1 MAYKCDNCNKGKEH
15 GHMVSHAK
23 NRLTRLF
30 LPNLQK
36 LKVLKNG
43 IVIRVKFCTS
53 CIKRLRK
60 DGIIGKFAL
69 LKIQVPSVA
78 KSTYR
83 SVVKSVKKELK
94 ISAKSR
100 SSAGLNEKKEK
111 ARETMD
117 IASIVG
123 KKS

>member
-1 MAYKCDNCNKGKEH
+1 MAYKCENCHKGKIH

-23 NRLTRLF
+23 NRLARLF

-36 LKVLKNG
+36 LKVLSEG
-43 IVIRVKFCTS
+43 IVVRVKFCTS

-60 DGIIGKFAL
+60 DGRIGMYFLNKPAVL
-69 LKIQVPSVA
+69 AVSLDKTIKKVTESLISKKVSV
-78 KSTYR
+78 
-83 SVVKSVKKELK
+83 E
-94 ISAKSR
+94 
-100 SSAGLNEKKEK
+100 KEK
-111 ARETMD
+111 VQKVKETID

>member
-1 MAYKCDNCNKGKEH
+1 MAYKCENCHKGKEH

-23 NRLTRLF
+23 NRLARLF

-36 LKVLKNG
+36 LKVLRNG
-43 IVIRVKFCTS
+43 ITIRVKFCTS

-60 DGIIGKFAL
+60 DGRIGSFAL
-69 LKIQVPSVA
+69 A
-78 KSTYR
+78 KVGT
-83 SVVKSVKKELK
+83 VKTADIAIKSVLKSVEKVTKAKIEKEVK
-94 ISAKSR
+94 VKV
-100 SSAGLNEKKEK
+100 EKV
-111 ARETMD
+111 RETFD